1 LSARGTWA
9 VHSAEAPPKS
19 LGPVRLLLADHD
31 PLARKA
37 VREAMATRD
46 DVVVVGE
53 AANSNDSIAVVLEHA
68 PDIVLLDLDLPPAGG
83 IAATAQLIGIAPMVR
98 VVLFSVR
105 DDEELGLAGLQ
116 AGAAGFLSKDIDM
129 SALARALRSVAG
141 GEAAVSRRMAL
152 QAIIRLRSMA
162 SQLTAMRPVRSPLT
176 NRQWEVLDLLAE
188 GRSVN
193 AIAKQ
198 LRVST
203 DTVRGHVRM
212 LMRGLGAR
220 TTAEAVRMAERL
232 RSGSAA

>member
-1 LSARGTWA
+1 
-9 VHSAEAPPKS
+9 
-19 LGPVRLLLADHD
+19 
-31 PLARKA
+31 
-37 VREAMATRD
+37 MATRD

-162 SQLTAMRPVRSPLT
+162 SARPPGGGPQRERDRKAASGLDRHGARSCPY
-176 NRQWEVLDLLAE
+176 AHA
-188 GRSVN
+188 RSWRPHDRRSGANGGAAAVG
-193 AIAKQ
+193 K
-198 LRVST
+198 
-203 DTVRGHVRM
+203 
-212 LMRGLGAR
+212 RGLR
-220 TTAEAVRMAERL
+220 R
-232 RSGSAA
+232 